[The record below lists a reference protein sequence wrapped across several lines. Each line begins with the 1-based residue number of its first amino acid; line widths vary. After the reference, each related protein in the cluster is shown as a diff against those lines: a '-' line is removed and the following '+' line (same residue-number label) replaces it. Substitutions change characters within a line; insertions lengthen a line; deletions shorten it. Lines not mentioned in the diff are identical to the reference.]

1 MTRAWLLTICLF
13 VFGYQMKVRAEQ
25 VPVDVPL
32 IFHCEIDAQHSVSI
46 IEDDEGPVYAYH
58 KGDTTELAIY
68 GNRTNTRYAYTAFS
82 GGGGMYY
89 RFIKG
94 NVSYVVYSATMPD
107 GSWREG
113 VKVYKDAKQI
123 SDKKC
128 RSDAISNVPDYDPV
142 AALPEDDRNDQM
154 TYGF

>member
-1 MTRAWLLTICLF
+1 MIRVWLLAICA
-13 VFGYQMKVRAEQ
+13 VFLAHQVKAHAEDI
-25 VPVDVPL
+25 PVNVPL
-32 IFHCEIDAQHSVSI
+32 IFHCELDAQHSVSI
-46 IEDDEGPVYAYH
+46 IDDADGPLYAFH

-68 GNRTNTRYAYTAFS
+68 GNRTNVRYAYTAFS

-94 NVSYVVYSATMPD
+94 NISYVVYSATLPD

-113 VKVYKDAKQI
+113 VKVYKDAKEI

-128 RSDAISNVPDYDPV
+128 KTEAISNVPDYDPV
-142 AALPEDDRNDQM
+142 SELPEDDRNDQM